1 MAAIAWPCSRRLWST
16 LVVLGLVNALLVIS
30 ITNNPLVHAHP
41 HVDSLLFRSNNNNHN
56 NNNNDYVV
64 PTAATAASLHHPFR
78 MTYPACIC
86 LDQRHEEQTC
96 PSQPQCQ
103 QGLQLDSD
111 SVVDDTIQ
119 EIQAPAD
126 TRSTDAT
133 TTDGNHEQPTSIE
146 NKPASSP
153 TIPGSTVVVYPQE
166 EATPTQASSAEY
178 TVTSGDTIA
187 HDDPLTTGNTHPEE
201 ALVHST
207 PIVSP
212 SASGAHSVE
221 SIKPSPVSTAAASTG
236 SPTAKRPLVTTAP
249 PQPERHIPSYE
260 QWRKQVLEKKNKPA
274 EVTERKQRKRKP
286 YQENAVDVAIGGEDE
301 IGFVFPNL
309 DSGNNKGADERAQL
323 VGDQLGNGPDLK
335 LAAGRDKEWIKS
347 EYAKDPKD
355 RFNHASATC
364 AASVVKASKD
374 ATSITAILNEGKDN
388 YMLNKCSTKEKFFV
402 VELCE
407 EILVDTFIL
416 GNYEFFSSTF
426 KDFVVSV
433 NRYPP
438 RDDGWSILGQ
448 FQARNTRD
456 AQVFKPATPQLA
468 TYIRFD
474 FVNHYGNEYYCP
486 VTLLRVYGATALEQ
500 LKQEEEEEKRLAEEE
515 KRRAEME
522 KAKQAVLETEDDDDG
537 DDNDEPEIVVD
548 DSGASAG
555 STKDHPAAP
564 METGES
570 FSSDTPSSEMQA
582 ETQQGSSTGPV
593 VPSGSA
599 EIKSPQVVFDGE
611 PYVPQQNK
619 EEAHHKDTAE
629 LHLDPHTSAE
639 HSTTGQPT
647 FVLPEWPTEESGY
660 DLFKDD
666 PSAHHS
672 SGSPDTTLNSFGETM
687 TATADQPPTD
697 ILQPFPSTTP
707 ASMQDDEDWRNG
719 DLGMIT
725 LSPKNKP
732 THAPKPQSASKSTSA
747 GLGTP
752 GGSSSATDS
761 SAHPHP
767 TVHSSQDS
775 VYKNI
780 VNRLKA
786 LELNSSL
793 SYQYLEEQSN
803 VFNEVLESSEQ
814 KINQLVTHLNEAH
827 RRLETLGRKYDQLAY
842 SYRSHVEVDGEKRRQ
857 EFINLSSQVHLLGTQ
872 LVFQR
877 QLFVVG
883 AITLFSIVAFIA
895 ITRSSSMQYAIHQ
908 SPLGVKLRAMSRH
921 KGSFRSNDIPSS
933 VRIGS
938 VEALSQFDQST
949 FRVPHIDGNRN
960 RSADEDCN
968 MTPPISPMSPLTP
981 DPGHTQSGRMSDL
994 HQRPGT
1000 ESHHTDDN
1008 SSHPNG
1014 EVSRSMFAGD
1024 THLPLPHPHSQP
1036 DTSGLQV
1043 DSPDLRP
1050 SNLNTERFLVS
1061 RTPYPTPKSSNGSG
1075 QLFLHPNQSHSAT
1088 NTTPFPIDYRPDSP
1102 VFQGPSSGQDDG
1114 QLSDADV
1121 AYMSRDMNV
1130 GRMNS
1135 SSSGPLPATPVTK
1148 RLSISYYN
1156 QFHHSANRPSSSLR
1170 MDTTASLTSSERT
1183 HLSPG
1188 HEIQRDGNANSSQFD
1203 RAFQE
1208 STQLNGAQGDDE
1220 TAISPKPVVRTP
1232 EVRKELDEDV
1242 GFVSDSVLDS
1252 ASERLG
1258 RRVQPQNT
1266 AVLGDWDRHHGAGVI
1281 LPEEKSEDDDDDRE
1295 EGEVVPETFGDRRPS
1310 VSIVSDATATAGHAD
1325 PTKERPRLA
1334 RESSLKSR
1342 RRSSHSIHRTQEP
1355 SAAARGKNYSASAAV
1370 GLGVGLGLEMASSS
1384 EVSVPAKEVS
1394 TRPEP
1399 YPVQQ
1404 QQQQQQRR
1412 QSSNELEKDEKHD
1425 DGTPAD
1431 DDVAM
1436 VPGQS
1441 IGRGER
1447 RRRAKGPMSPTED
1460 QTVPRRR
1467 MSYGRQESVEKD
1479 DMEEQAQEG
1488 DDERSPQVSR
1498 KS

>member
-1 MAAIAWPCSRRLWST
+1 M
-16 LVVLGLVNALLVIS
+16 
-30 ITNNPLVHAHP
+30 
-41 HVDSLLFRSNNNNHN
+41 
-56 NNNNDYVV
+56 
-64 PTAATAASLHHPFR
+64 
-78 MTYPACIC
+78 
-86 LDQRHEEQTC
+86 
-96 PSQPQCQ
+96 
-103 QGLQLDSD
+103 
-111 SVVDDTIQ
+111 Q
-119 EIQAPAD
+119 EIQTTAD

-133 TTDGNHEQPTSIE
+133 PQHTQFHENHEYRTTIE

-153 TIPGSTVVVYPQE
+153 TIPGSTVVVHPQE
-166 EATPTQASSAEY
+166 SGVASTHANNPEPAVTPP
-178 TVTSGDTIA
+178 DTIA
-187 HDDPLTTGNTHPEE
+187 HSDPPTTGNTHPEE
-201 ALVHST
+201 ALIHST
-207 PIVSP
+207 SIESP
-212 SASGAHSVE
+212 SPSGSHSAE
-221 SIKPSPVSTAAASTG
+221 SVKPSLIASSTATPTG
-236 SPTAKRPLVTTAP
+236 TPTSKRTTTTTTP
-249 PQPERHIPSYE
+249 PQPERHILSYE

-274 EVTERKQRKRKP
+274 EVVERKQRKRKP
-286 YQENAVDVAIGGEDE
+286 YQENTVDVAIGGEEE

-364 AASVVKASKD
+364 AASVVKACKD

-388 YMLNKCSTKEKFFV
+388 YMLNRCSTKDKFFV

-456 AQVFKPATPQLA
+456 AQVFKPTVPQLA

-515 KRRAEME
+515 KRRAELE
-522 KAKQAVLETEDDDDG
+522 KAKQAAMEAEDEDDE
-537 DDNDEPEIVVD
+537 DNSDEPEVIEETTD
-548 DSGASAG
+548 TTTET
-555 STKDHPAAP
+555 TKDHSTIPLDHA
-564 METGES
+564 ETIR
-570 FSSDTPSSEMQA
+570 SDTSSPDKPV
-582 ETQQGSSTGPV
+582 ETPQSSAGPT
-593 VPSGSA
+593 VPSGSPD
-599 EIKSPQVVFDGE
+599 IKLPQVVLDEE
-611 PYVPQQNK
+611 PSQPTQIK
-619 EEAHHKDTAE
+619 EGADHKDVEETHADHHSSSENSVTA
-629 LHLDPHTSAE
+629 
-639 HSTTGQPT
+639 QPT
-647 FVLPEWPTEESGY
+647 FVLPEWPTEDFDEE
-660 DLFKDD
+660 LFKEDH
-666 PSAHHS
+666 PAHHG
-672 SGSPDTTLNSFGETM
+672 SGAPDSTPNSIGETM
-687 TATADQPPTD
+687 TITTDQPPSD
-697 ILQPFPSTTP
+697 ILLPLPSTTP
-707 ASMQDDEDWRNG
+707 ASMQNDDDWMNG

-732 THAPKPQSASKSTSA
+732 APTLKPQSSSKAPSA

-752 GGSSSATDS
+752 GGHSSATDS
-761 SAHPHP
+761 SAHPQP
-767 TVHSSQDS
+767 TLHSSQES

-842 SYRSHVEVDGEKRRQ
+842 SYRSHVEVDGERRRQ

-877 QLFVVG
+877 HLFVVG
-883 AITLFSIVAFIA
+883 AISLISIIAFIA

-921 KGSFRSNDIPSS
+921 KGIHRSNDMTSS

-949 FRVPHIDGNRN
+949 LRVPHLEDNRT
-960 RSADEDCN
+960 RSGDEDCH
-968 MTPPISPMSPLTP
+968 MTPPISPMTPLTP
-981 DPGHTQSGRMSDL
+981 DPGHPDSGRMPDL
-994 HQRPGT
+994 HPGSGI
-1000 ESHHTDDN
+1000 ESHHTDN
-1008 SSHPNG
+1008 SSVHPSD
-1014 EVSRSMFAGD
+1014 EVSRLMFVGD
-1024 THLPLPHPHSQP
+1024 SHHPLSHAHSQS
-1036 DTSGLQV
+1036 DITGHQG
-1043 DSPDLRP
+1043 DSPSLRP
-1050 SNLNTERFLVS
+1050 PTVNTDRFLVS
-1061 RTPYPTPKSSNGSG
+1061 RTPYPTPKSSHGSG
-1075 QLFLHPNQSHSAT
+1075 RLLVHSNQSHSAV
-1088 NTTPFPIDYRPDSP
+1088 NAMPFPNDYRPDSP

-1130 GRMNS
+1130 GRVNS
-1135 SSSGPLPATPVTK
+1135 SSSGSLPTTPTAK
-1148 RLSISYYN
+1148 RLSISHYN
-1156 QFHHSANRPSSSLR
+1156 QFRQSANRPSSSLR
-1170 MDTTASLTSSERT
+1170 MDTTASLTSSDRT
-1183 HLSPG
+1183 QLSPN
-1188 HEIQRDGNANSSQFD
+1188 HEERADENNSPSQFD
-1203 RAFQE
+1203 LDVQE
-1208 STQLNGAQGDDE
+1208 GTQSLDVHEEDR
-1220 TAISPKPVVRTP
+1220 TVISPKSAVRTP
-1232 EVRKELDEDV
+1232 DSREEVDDDV

-1252 ASERLG
+1252 TLEGILG
-1258 RRVQPQNT
+1258 HRDQVQSAP
-1266 AVLGDWDRHHGAGVI
+1266 VHGDWDKQHGVGEV
-1281 LPEEKSEDDDDDRE
+1281 LPEEKDEDSDHDRDQEERRFVSEFS
-1295 EGEVVPETFGDRRPS
+1295 GSRRPS
-1310 VSIVSDATATAGHAD
+1310 GSALSDVATAGETD
-1325 PTKERPRLA
+1325 PTKERPQLTRN
-1334 RESSLKSR
+1334 SSSKSR
-1342 RRSSHSIHRTQEP
+1342 RRSSYNILRTQEH
-1355 SAAARGKNYSASAAV
+1355 ATAARGKNHSASAAV

-1384 EVSVPAKEVS
+1384 DTVASYRDLPP
-1394 TRPEP
+1394 RPEP
-1399 YPVQQ
+1399 YNVQQ
-1404 QQQQQQRR
+1404 QQQLRR
-1412 QSSNELEKDEKHD
+1412 QSSNDLDKGD
-1425 DGTPAD
+1425 DGTLAD
-1431 DDVAM
+1431 DDDAT

-1447 RRRAKGPMSPTED
+1447 RRRAKGPVTPTED

-1467 MSYGRQESVEKD
+1467 VSYGRRESVEKD
-1479 DMEEQAQEG
+1479 QKEEQAREG
-1488 DDERSPQVSR
+1488 DDERSPQASR
-1498 KS
+1498 KTNS

>member
-1 MAAIAWPCSRRLWST
+1 MAAAAWPCSRRPWST
-16 LVVLGLVNALLVIS
+16 LLVLGLATALFVIS
-30 ITNNPLVHAHP
+30 LSSTSHAHP
-41 HVDSLLFRSNNNNHN
+41 PANVLLRSNNNYH
-56 NNNNDYVV
+56 
-64 PTAATAASLHHPFR
+64 ATAAALPHPFLL
-78 MTYPACIC
+78 TNPFCIC
-86 LDQRHEEQTC
+86 PDQHNDDLTC
-96 PSQPQCQ
+96 PTQPHCY
-103 QGLQLDSD
+103 SD
-111 SVVDDTIQ
+111 SVETTQEDT
-119 EIQAPAD
+119 QATAD
-126 TRSTDAT
+126 TSSTDAT
-133 TTDGNHEQPTSIE
+133 ATNKRDLEDATSIG
-146 NKPASSP
+146 NQPASSP
-153 TIPGSTVVVYPQE
+153 TIPAPTVVVYPQKSGT
-166 EATPTQASSAEY
+166 APTQVNNPELTA
-178 TVTSGDTIA
+178 TTSDTTA
-187 HDDPLTTGNTHPEE
+187 HDDSLTTGHTHPEE

-207 PIVSP
+207 TIVSQSP
-212 SASGAHSVE
+212 SGVRSVE
-221 SIKPSPVSTAAASTG
+221 SVKPSPIASASATPTGTPTSKRATVTAT
-236 SPTAKRPLVTTAP
+236 P
-249 PQPERHIPSYE
+249 PQPERHILSYE

-274 EVTERKQRKRKP
+274 EVPERKQRKRKP
-286 YQENAVDVAIGGEDE
+286 YQENAVDVAIGGEEE

-309 DSGNNKGADERAQL
+309 DNGNSKGADERAQL

-335 LAAGRDKEWIKS
+335 LAVGLDKEWIKS

-388 YMLNKCSTKEKFFV
+388 YMLNKCSTKDKFFV

-456 AQVFKPATPQLA
+456 AQVFKPAVPQLA

-515 KRRAEME
+515 KRRAELE
-522 KAKQAVLETEDDDDG
+522 KAKQAVMESEDDDDE
-537 DDNDEPEIVVD
+537 DESVEPEIIEETID
-548 DSGASAG
+548 TTTGA
-555 STKDHPAAP
+555 TKDHAAVTP
-564 METGES
+564 DRAES
-570 FSSDTPSSEMQA
+570 IDSDIPSSDKPV
-582 ETQQGSSTGPV
+582 ETSQTTAGLT
-593 VPSGSA
+593 VPSGYTQP
-599 EIKSPQVVFDGE
+599 PQAVFDGE
-611 PYVPQQNK
+611 PFLPAQDK
-619 EEAHHKDTAE
+619 GEADHKDSGETHAD
-629 LHLDPHTSAE
+629 HHPSSE
-639 HSTTGQPT
+639 HSATSQPT
-647 FVLPEWPTEESGY
+647 FVLPEWPTEEF
-660 DLFKDD
+660 DEELFKDD
-666 PSAHHS
+666 PPAHHG
-672 SGSPDTTLNSFGETM
+672 SGTPGTTLNSFGETM
-687 TATADQPPTD
+687 TVTADQPPSD
-697 ILQPFPSTTP
+697 ILLPLPSTTP
-707 ASMQDDEDWRNG
+707 ASMQDDDDWKNG

-732 THAPKPQSASKSTSA
+732 THVSKPQSGPKASSA

-752 GGSSSATDS
+752 GGHSSATDS
-761 SAHPHP
+761 STHPQP
-767 TVHSSQDS
+767 TLHSSQES

-803 VFNEVLESSEQ
+803 VFNEVLASSEQ

-857 EFINLSSQVHLLGTQ
+857 EFTNLSSQVHLLGTQ

-883 AITLFSIVAFIA
+883 AITLISVIAFIA

-921 KGSFRSNDIPSS
+921 KGSHRTNDITSS

-938 VEALSQFDQST
+938 VEALSQFDQT
-949 FRVPHIDGNRN
+949 TLRVPHLEDNRI
-960 RSADEDCN
+960 RSEDEDYH
-968 MTPPISPMSPLTP
+968 MTPPISPMTPLTP
-981 DPGHTQSGRMSDL
+981 DPGHADAGRMPDL
-994 HQRPGT
+994 HPLSGT
-1000 ESHHTDDN
+1000 KSHHAD
-1008 SSHPNG
+1008 SSSVHPNR
-1014 EVSRSMFAGD
+1014 EVSRSVFAGD
-1024 THLPLPHPHSQP
+1024 SRLPLSHAHSQS
-1036 DTSGLQV
+1036 DVTGHQG
-1043 DSPDLRP
+1043 DSSSLRP
-1050 SNLNTERFLVS
+1050 PSVNTDRFLVS

-1075 QLFLHPNQSHSAT
+1075 RLFLHHTQSHAAANSM
-1088 NTTPFPIDYRPDSP
+1088 PFPIDYRPDSP

-1130 GRMNS
+1130 GRINS
-1135 SSSGPLPATPVTK
+1135 SSSGSLPTTPAAK

-1170 MDTTASLTSSERT
+1170 MDTTASLTSSDRTQLPPNSEERAD
-1183 HLSPG
+1183 
-1188 HEIQRDGNANSSQFD
+1188 ENSSASQFD
-1203 RAFQE
+1203 LAFQD
-1208 STQLNGAQGDDE
+1208 GAHLTDVHADNK
-1220 TAISPKPVVRTP
+1220 TAISPKSAVRTSYI
-1232 EVRKELDEDV
+1232 RKELDNDA
-1242 GFVSDSVLDS
+1242 GFVSDSILDS
-1252 ASERLG
+1252 ASESMAGCRD
-1258 RRVQPQNT
+1258 QPQT
-1266 AVLGDWDRHHGAGVI
+1266 VPVLGDWDRHHGLGET
-1281 LPEEKSEDDDDDRE
+1281 LPGEEEEDSDHDQEEKKTGPTSFRS
-1295 EGEVVPETFGDRRPS
+1295 RRPS
-1310 VSIVSDATATAGHAD
+1310 GSALSDAAAMGETDA
-1325 PTKERPRLA
+1325 TKERPQMA
-1334 RESSLKSR
+1334 RNSSSKSR
-1342 RRSSHSIHRTQEP
+1342 RRSSHSIHRSQE
-1355 SAAARGKNYSASAAV
+1355 SATSARGKNHSASATV

-1384 EVSVPAKEVS
+1384 DIAAWNRGLPP
-1394 TRPEP
+1394 RPEP

-1404 QQQQQQRR
+1404 QQPLPQTRR
-1412 QSSNELEKDEKHD
+1412 ESSNDLGKDEKHD
-1425 DGTPAD
+1425 VDALTD
-1431 DDVAM
+1431 DDDAV

-1447 RRRAKGPMSPTED
+1447 RRRAKGPGTPTED
-1460 QTVPRRR
+1460 QTVPQRRV
-1467 MSYGRQESVEKD
+1467 SYGRRESVDKD
-1479 DMEEQAQEG
+1479 EMEEQAREG

-1498 KS
+1498 KMNS

>member
-1 MAAIAWPCSRRLWST
+1 MAAAAWPCSRRPWSALLALGLINA
-16 LVVLGLVNALLVIS
+16 LVVLS
-30 ITNNPLVHAHP
+30 SSTSHP
-41 HVDSLLFRSNNNNHN
+41 QANVLFHSNNKNTYHAL
-56 NNNNDYVV
+56 
-64 PTAATAASLHHPFR
+64 PHPFLI
-78 MTYPACIC
+78 TEPSCIC
-86 LDQRHEEQTC
+86 LDQHNDHNTC
-96 PSQPQCQ
+96 PPQPQCY
-103 QGLQLDSD
+103 LDS
-111 SVVDDTIQ
+111 VDTMQ
-119 EIQAPAD
+119 EIQATAD
-126 TRSTDAT
+126 TRSTDT
-133 TTDGNHEQPTSIE
+133 TPTHTQFLENHEHRTIIE

-166 EATPTQASSAEY
+166 SGTASTQTNNPEPAVTPPD
-178 TVTSGDTIA
+178 TVA
-187 HDDPLTTGNTHPEE
+187 HEDPLTTGHTHPEE

-207 PIVSP
+207 STVSP
-212 SASGAHSVE
+212 SPSGSHAVE
-221 SIKPSPVSTAAASTG
+221 SVKPSFVASTTAT
-236 SPTAKRPLVTTAP
+236 PTGTPASKRTATTTTT
-249 PQPERHIPSYE
+249 PQPERHILSYE

-274 EVTERKQRKRKP
+274 EVAERKQRKRKP
-286 YQENAVDVAIGGEDE
+286 YQENTVDVAIGGEEE

-309 DSGNNKGADERAQL
+309 DSGHNKGADERAQL

-388 YMLNKCSTKEKFFV
+388 YMLNKCSTKDKFFV

-456 AQVFKPATPQLA
+456 AQVFKPTAPQLA

-515 KRRAEME
+515 KRRAELE
-522 KAKQAVLETEDDDDG
+522 KAKQAVMEAEDDDD
-537 DDNDEPEIVVD
+537 DDDGGEPEVIEKITD
-548 DSGASAG
+548 TTTET
-555 STKDHPAAP
+555 TKDHSTIPLDHA
-564 METGES
+564 ETIR
-570 FSSDTPSSEMQA
+570 SDTPSTDKPIETPQSSA
-582 ETQQGSSTGPV
+582 EPTI
-593 VPSGSA
+593 PSGSQD
-599 EIKSPQVVFDGE
+599 IKVPQAVFDGD
-611 PYVPQQNK
+611 PSQPTQVK
-619 EEAHHKDTAE
+619 EGADPKDFEET
-629 LHLDPHTSAE
+629 HAE
-639 HSTTGQPT
+639 HHSNSENPNTAQPT
-647 FVLPEWPTEESGY
+647 FVLPEWPTEDFDE
-660 DLFKDD
+660 DLFKEDD
-666 PSAHHS
+666 PAHHG
-672 SGSPDTTLNSFGETM
+672 SGAPDTTPNSFGETTTV
-687 TATADQPPTD
+687 TAEQPPSD
-697 ILQPFPSTTP
+697 ILLPLPSTTP
-707 ASMQDDEDWRNG
+707 ASMQDDDDWTNR

-732 THAPKPQSASKSTSA
+732 TPTLKPQSGSKAPSA

-752 GGSSSATDS
+752 GGHSSATDS
-761 SAHPHP
+761 SAHPQP
-767 TVHSSQDS
+767 TLHSSQES

-883 AITLFSIVAFIA
+883 AISLILVIAFIA

-921 KGSFRSNDIPSS
+921 KGTHRSNDITSS

-949 FRVPHIDGNRN
+949 LRVPHLEDNRT
-960 RSADEDCN
+960 RSGDEDCH

-981 DPGHTQSGRMSDL
+981 DPGHAASGLMPHL
-994 HQRPGT
+994 HPGSGI
-1000 ESHHTDDN
+1000 ESHHPD
-1008 SSHPNG
+1008 SSSVHSSE
-1014 EVSRSMFAGD
+1014 EVSR
-1024 THLPLPHPHSQP
+1024 LI
-1036 DTSGLQV
+1036 
-1043 DSPDLRP
+1043 
-1050 SNLNTERFLVS
+1050 
-1061 RTPYPTPKSSNGSG
+1061 
-1075 QLFLHPNQSHSAT
+1075 HSAA
-1088 NTTPFPIDYRPDSP
+1088 NTTPFPNDYRPDSP

-1130 GRMNS
+1130 
-1135 SSSGPLPATPVTK
+1135 ADVHVEDK
-1148 RLSISYYN
+1148 
-1156 QFHHSANRPSSSLR
+1156 
-1170 MDTTASLTSSERT
+1170 
-1183 HLSPG
+1183 
-1188 HEIQRDGNANSSQFD
+1188 
-1203 RAFQE
+1203 
-1208 STQLNGAQGDDE
+1208 
-1220 TAISPKPVVRTP
+1220 TAISPKSAVRT
-1232 EVRKELDEDV
+1232 LDDDV

-1252 ASERLG
+1252 APENIVSHRDQG
-1258 RRVQPQNT
+1258 QSAPVH
-1266 AVLGDWDRHHGAGVI
+1266 GDWDKQHGVGEI
-1281 LPEEKSEDDDDDRE
+1281 LPAEKDDDSDHDRDQE
-1295 EGEVVPETFGDRRPS
+1295 EMKFVSESSGSRRPS
-1310 VSIVSDATATAGHAD
+1310 GSALSDVATAGETD
-1325 PTKERPRLA
+1325 PTKERPQLTRH
-1334 RESSLKSR
+1334 SSSKSR
-1342 RRSSHSIHRTQEP
+1342 RRSSHSIHRTQEH
-1355 SAAARGKNYSASAAV
+1355 SMAARGKNHSASAAV
-1370 GLGVGLGLEMASSS
+1370 GLGVGLGLGLEMASSS
-1384 EVSVPAKEVS
+1384 DTAASYRDLPP
-1394 TRPEP
+1394 RPEP
-1399 YPVQQ
+1399 CTVQQ
-1404 QQQQQQRR
+1404 QQQTRR
-1412 QSSNELEKDEKHD
+1412 QSSNDLDKGD
-1425 DGTPAD
+1425 DGTLAD
-1431 DDVAM
+1431 DDDAM

-1447 RRRAKGPMSPTED
+1447 RRRAKGPVTPTED
-1460 QTVPRRR
+1460 HTVPRRR
-1467 MSYGRQESVEKD
+1467 VSYGRRESVEKD
-1479 DMEEQAQEG
+1479 QKEEQARQG
-1488 DDERSPQVSR
+1488 DDEQSPQSSR
-1498 KS
+1498 KTNS

>member
-1 MAAIAWPCSRRLWST
+1 M
-16 LVVLGLVNALLVIS
+16 
-30 ITNNPLVHAHP
+30 
-41 HVDSLLFRSNNNNHN
+41 
-56 NNNNDYVV
+56 
-64 PTAATAASLHHPFR
+64 
-78 MTYPACIC
+78 
-86 LDQRHEEQTC
+86 
-96 PSQPQCQ
+96 
-103 QGLQLDSD
+103 
-111 SVVDDTIQ
+111 Q
-119 EIQAPAD
+119 EIKTTAD

-133 TTDGNHEQPTSIE
+133 TTDTLSRKDHEYPTPID
-146 NKPASSP
+146 NQPASSP
-153 TIPGSTVVVYPQE
+153 TLPGSTVGVYPQE
-166 EATPTQASSAEY
+166 SGPSPSQANNPEY
-178 TVTSGDTIA
+178 TVTSTNTIA
-187 HDDPLTTGNTHPEE
+187 HDEPLTTGNTYPEE

-207 PIVSP
+207 SAVSP
-212 SASGAHSVE
+212 SPSGDRVAESVQ
-221 SIKPSPVSTAAASTG
+221 SSFAPTTAASTG
-236 SPTAKRPLVTTAP
+236 TPTSKNRPTTTTAP
-249 PQPERHIPSYE
+249 PHPERHILSYE

-274 EVTERKQRKRKP
+274 EVAERKQRKRKP
-286 YQENAVDVAIGGEDE
+286 YQENTVDVAIGGEEE

-309 DSGNNKGADERAQL
+309 DSGNGKGADERAQL

-456 AQVFKPATPQLA
+456 AQVFKPKVPQLA

-515 KRRAEME
+515 KRRAELE
-522 KAKQAVLETEDDDDG
+522 KVKQAVMETEDDEDD
-537 DDNDEPEIVVD
+537 DDSEESEIVVE
-548 DSGASAG
+548 DSGV
-555 STKDHPAAP
+555 TTKTVKDHPTTLLEQA
-564 METGES
+564 ES
-570 FSSDTPSSEMQA
+570 IHSDTPSPDKTD
-582 ETQQGSSTGPV
+582 ETQQGHTEPSI
-593 VPSGSA
+593 PSGSP
-599 EIKSPQVVFDGE
+599 ETKPVQPSFDGE
-611 PYVPQQNK
+611 PSQPAEDKQDAN
-619 EEAHHKDTAE
+619 HKDLGE
-629 LHLDPHTSAE
+629 IHPDPPSNSE

-647 FVLPEWPTEESGY
+647 VVLPEWPLEDFDEES
-660 DLFKDD
+660 FKDD
-666 PSAHHS
+666 STAHHS
-672 SGSPDTTLNSFGETM
+672 SGTPDTTTNSFGETM
-687 TATADQPPTD
+687 TATVDLPPTD
-697 ILQPFPSTTP
+697 ILLPLPSTTP
-707 ASMQDDEDWRNG
+707 ASMQYDDDWGNG

-725 LSPKNKP
+725 LSPKHKP
-732 THAPKPQSASKSTSA
+732 THIPKPQSGSKASPA
-747 GLGTP
+747 GLGAP
-752 GGSSSATDS
+752 GGHSSATDS
-761 SAHPHP
+761 TAHPTP
-767 TVHSSQDS
+767 TPHSSQES

-857 EFINLSSQVHLLGTQ
+857 EFVNLSSQVHLLGTQ

-883 AITLFSIVAFIA
+883 AITLFSVIAFIA

-921 KGSFRSNDIPSS
+921 KGNLRSNDISSS

-938 VEALSQFDQST
+938 VESLSQFDQST
-949 FRVPHIDGNRN
+949 LRVPHIDDRT
-960 RSADEDCN
+960 RSADEDGH
-968 MTPPISPMSPLTP
+968 MTPPISPMTPLTP
-981 DPGHTQSGRMSDL
+981 DPGHTGAGRMPDI
-994 HQRPGT
+994 HQRSGT
-1000 ESHHTDDN
+1000 ESHHPDN
-1008 SSHPNG
+1008 SSVHPNG
-1014 EVSRSMFAGD
+1014 EVSLSMFAED
-1024 THLPLPHPHSQP
+1024 NRLPLPHAHSQP
-1036 DTSGLQV
+1036 DAANRQV
-1043 DSPDLRP
+1043 DSLDLRP
-1050 SNLNTERFLVS
+1050 SHLNTDRFLVS
-1061 RTPYPTPKSSNGSG
+1061 RTPYPTPKSSHGSG
-1075 QLFLHPNQSHSAT
+1075 RLFLHPNQSHSSA
-1088 NTTPFPIDYRPDSP
+1088 NTMPFPIDYRPDSP

-1135 SSSGPLPATPVTK
+1135 SSSGSHPTTPLAK

-1170 MDTTASLTSSERT
+1170 MDTTASLTESDRT
-1183 HLSPG
+1183 HLSPNQ
-1188 HEIQRDGNANSSQFD
+1188 EDAIDANNTSQFD
-1203 RAFQE
+1203 LTFQE
-1208 STQLNGAQGDDE
+1208 GTDDKTAMSSKSTDMTPDPRKVLDD
-1220 TAISPKPVVRTP
+1220 
-1232 EVRKELDEDV
+1232 DDV
-1242 GFVSDSVLDS
+1242 GFVSDSVLDN
-1252 ASERLG
+1252 ASKTVAGHGEQL
-1258 RRVQPQNT
+1258 QN
-1266 AVLGDWDRHHGAGVI
+1266 APALGDWDKRHGVGESLPDDKNEEEEEEDSGA
-1281 LPEEKSEDDDDDRE
+1281 
-1295 EGEVVPETFGDRRPS
+1295 VPESLVSRRPS
-1310 VSIVSDATATAGHAD
+1310 GSTLSDVAAVGETD
-1325 PTKERPRLA
+1325 PTKEIPRLS
-1334 RESSLKSR
+1334 RDSSLKSR
-1342 RRSSHSIHRTQEP
+1342 RRSSHSIYRTQEP
-1355 SAAARGKNYSASAAV
+1355 STAARSKNYSASAV
-1370 GLGVGLGLEMASSS
+1370 IGLGLEMASSVEGAAS
-1384 EVSVPAKEVS
+1384 NKDLPP
-1394 TRPEP
+1394 RPEP
-1399 YPVQQ
+1399 YSVQEQQ
-1404 QQQQQQRR
+1404 QQHIRHK
-1412 QSSNELEKDEKHD
+1412 SSKDLKKDEKHD
-1425 DGTPAD
+1425 DGAFKD
-1431 DDVAM
+1431 DDVAV
-1436 VPGQS
+1436 VPGS

-1447 RRRAKGPMSPTED
+1447 RRRAKLPGTSTDE
-1460 QTVPRRR
+1460 QATPRRR
-1467 MSYGRQESVEKD
+1467 MSYGRRESVDKD
-1479 DMEEQAQEG
+1479 EMEEQAQEG

-1498 KS
+1498 KSQS